1 MILCV
6 WTSVHLNIPGHNG
19 GMRQS
24 FLRKPGWLLLALLAP
39 EIVAWNA
46 WEQRRIAQE
55 LMNDFVKAFE
65 PKWPSPPKLRFLRP
79 RVWVSAKIEDSLLTM
94 L

>member
-19 GMRQS
+19 GIKQS

-46 WEQRRIAQE
+46 WEQRRIARE
-55 LMNDFVKAFE
+55 PTNDFVKAFE
-65 PKWPSPPKLRFLRP
+65 SGRSSPPELRFSRP
-79 RVWVSAKIEDSLLTM
+79 EVWSGVHK
-94 L
+94 